1 MATYVRAALG
11 AMVMLAGV
19 PASAD
24 AAGFIR
30 YDVATLGQR
39 YYTTQDIGA
48 REPRTSME
56 YVSYIFSVVVPVDNS
71 GAWSLTDSSYG
82 SAITHN
88 YIAGATSITAGSD
101 AISFVETSAPNLL
114 YSSGYNWGQISGSA
128 CVNANSQFVT
138 AGFQGNC
145 GSVRYTNAWRSGS
158 FDFIGGIV
166 DVRAT
171 TGTTASA
178 DGYGILSVQQVPLVP
193 EPATWALMTLGFG
206 LTGYALRRRK
216 ARIAFA

>member
-1 MATYVRAALG
+1 MG
-11 AMVMLAGV
+11 AMVMLTGL

-39 YYTTQDIGA
+39 YTVTQDYGA
-48 REPRTSME
+48 TLPRTSLE
-56 YVSYIFSVVVPVDNS
+56 YVSYIFSVVVPVDSS
-71 GAWSLTDSSYG
+71 GPWSLTGSSYA
-82 SAITHN
+82 SAITKHF
-88 YIAGATSITAGSD
+88 IAGATTVTAGSD

-114 YSSGYNWGQISGSA
+114 YSSSYNWGEISGST
-128 CVNANSQFVT
+128 CVNAGNQFVT
-138 AGFQGNC
+138 SGFQGNC

-158 FDFIGGIV
+158 IDFTGGIV
-166 DVRAT
+166 DVRASV
-171 TGTTASA
+171 GTTASA
-178 DGYGILSVQQVPLVP
+178 DGYGIVSVRQVPLVP